1 MLQEPH
7 LSQGLPKAPPI
18 PGAPHLVPTNPCS
31 MGARHKAGG
40 GKQLPRCPGPIWGH
54 VSASPGGVSPGV
66 GEATRSRD
74 AGQAWAHWCR
84 ELRGLRGS
92 HMAKEVEG
100 LGVPSS
106 RQDLDGGE

>member
-40 GKQLPRCPGPIWGH
+40 GEAVASVSWSNLGTCERVPRGCEPG
-54 VSASPGGVSPGV
+54 
-66 GEATRSRD
+66 
-74 AGQAWAHWCR
+74 C
-84 ELRGLRGS
+84 RGS
-92 HMAKEVEG
+92 DAQPRRGASLGTLVQGVEG
-100 LGVPSS
+100 TQGESHGK
-106 RQDLDGGE
+106 GGGGARGPV